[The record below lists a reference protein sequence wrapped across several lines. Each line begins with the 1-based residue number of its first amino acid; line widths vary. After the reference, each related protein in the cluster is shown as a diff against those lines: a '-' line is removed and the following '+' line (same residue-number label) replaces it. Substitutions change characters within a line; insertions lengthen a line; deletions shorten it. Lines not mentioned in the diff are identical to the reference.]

1 MNVEEILDKM
11 ITEKGRK
18 LALLI
23 LTKAGII
30 QSYEEGEMP
39 QPVEEGLSDD
49 ELDLID
55 QLEITLQ
62 FDYEYAYSE
71 AFRLAK
77 ALMHSKKFK
86 SALYICNMIGDELL
100 RREIL
105 KNGLVYYESI
115 GDFKSAEDF
124 ARMLGD
130 TDRQKVYGLLADLMK
145 KID

>member
-11 ITEKGRK
+11 VTEEGRRF
-18 LALLI
+18 ALLI
-23 LTKAGII
+23 LARAGII
-30 QSYEEGEMP
+30 QGNEEGEIP

-55 QLEITLQ
+55 QLEFMLQ

-77 ALMHSKKFK
+77 TLMHSKKFK
-86 SALYICNMIGDELL
+86 SALYVCNMIGDELL

-130 TDRQKVYGLLADLMK
+130 TERQKVYGFLADLVK
-145 KID
+145 KIG